1 MRRKKNI
8 MKLWQTSSAHCM
20 MWFFHCPCHPL
31 FWHVFILYQDTLKKY
46 EMQSLFS
53 MTCVLLCSFRVLA
66 LIKDEYKL
74 TRYNLCSIKSHY
86 TRIRNISVPYTANMY
101 RILSN
106 RLSTLI
112 RNEIVL
118 NKFLSRLWLCL
129 ESNVS
134 FFSMVFS

>member
-1 MRRKKNI
+1 MRRKENI

-53 MTCVLLCSFRVLA
+53 MTCVLLCLFWVLA

-86 TRIRNISVPYTANMY
+86 TRIRTLVFPTPQICIEYCQIAYPHSSQMK
-101 RILSN
+101 LSWTN
-106 RLSTLI
+106 FCH
-112 RNEIVL
+112 VCGYAL
-118 NKFLSRLWLCL
+118 NQTFL
-129 ESNVS
+129 
-134 FFSMVFS
+134 FSMPFS